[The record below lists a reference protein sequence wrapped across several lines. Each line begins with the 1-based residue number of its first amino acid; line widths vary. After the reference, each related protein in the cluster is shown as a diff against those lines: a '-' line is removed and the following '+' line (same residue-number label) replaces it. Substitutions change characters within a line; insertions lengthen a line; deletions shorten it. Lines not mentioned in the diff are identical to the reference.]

1 MEVTG
6 IILAGGKSSR
16 MGQNKALLQVGD
28 ETNIG
33 RIKRLIQ
40 TRTDHQ
46 ILITNDPDSYE
57 FLQMPMY
64 EDEHKEYG
72 PLAGIEVALK
82 HSETPWNLIVAC
94 DMPFADME
102 IARFLCKKAQE
113 NDAMAAVPEY
123 NGKRHPLFACY
134 HKDFL
139 PYVVD
144 ALEEGE
150 KRMVSV
156 LDQVKAVTVTEEDM
170 KEAGWSDAHLKL
182 AFYNM
187 NRPEDYEWVQSQQ
200 V

>member
-1 MEVTG
+1 MEITG

-16 MGQNKALLQVGD
+16 MGQNKALLPVGD

-46 ILITNDPDSYE
+46 ILISNDPDSYE
-57 FLQMPMY
+57 FLQLPMY
-64 EDEHKEYG
+64 EDEHKEHG

-82 HSETPWNLIVAC
+82 HSQTAWNLIIAC

-102 IARFLCKKAQE
+102 IARFLAKKAHEEQ
-113 NDAMAAVPEY
+113 AMAAVPEY

-139 PYVVD
+139 PYVVE
-144 ALEEGE
+144 ALEQGE
-150 KRMVSV
+150 KRMVNV
-156 LDQVKAVTVTEEDM
+156 LDQVNSVTVTEEDL
-170 KEAGWSDAHLKL
+170 KDAGWSDAHLKL

-187 NRPEDYEWVQSQQ
+187 NRPEDYKWVQSQQ